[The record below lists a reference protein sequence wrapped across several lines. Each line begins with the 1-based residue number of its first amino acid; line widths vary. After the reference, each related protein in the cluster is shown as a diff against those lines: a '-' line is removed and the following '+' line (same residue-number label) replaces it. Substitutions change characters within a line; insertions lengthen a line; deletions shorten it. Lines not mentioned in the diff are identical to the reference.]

1 MQNVLVTGA
10 NSGIGRATAVRCA
23 VAGHRVFAAMRDLTK
38 ADKLLALASEAGA
51 RVEPVELDVTDG
63 DSVRQC
69 FDAAPPIDILVNN
82 AGIAWNAAVED
93 VEIDAAKR
101 VFETNYWGV
110 IRCIQAVIPG
120 MRERGAGT
128 IVNVSSVMGRVA
140 GIGQP
145 IYASSKW
152 ALECLSE
159 NLAQEVAPFG
169 IRVIVIEPGV
179 TRTAILA
186 KNADHPRPTHYESAY
201 RRMMQ
206 FHVKG
211 AEANATSEGVAE
223 TIIGALDDPG
233 QRLRYP
239 CAWGGAEMTA
249 GRARMSDEEW
259 IGLGVAHDDE
269 AYYDEFE
276 RLFGLDLRVDR

>member
-10 NSGIGRATAVRCA
+10 NSGIGRATAIQFA
-23 VAGHRVFAAMRDLTK
+23 VAGHRVFAAMRDLEK
-38 ADKLLALASEAGA
+38 ATKLLALASEAGVA
-51 RVEPVELDVTDG
+51 VEPVELDVTDS
-63 DSVRQC
+63 DSVTRC
-69 FDAAPPIDILVNN
+69 FEAAPPIDILVNN
-82 AGIAWNAAVED
+82 AGIAWNAVVED
-93 VEIDAAKR
+93 VEIEAAKR

-110 IRCIQAVIPG
+110 IRGIQAVLPG

-140 GIGQP
+140 GIAQP
-145 IYASSKW
+145 IYSSSKW

-186 KNADHPRPTHYESAY
+186 KNADYPSPTHYEAGY

-211 AEANATSEGVAE
+211 AVANATSKGVAE
-223 TIIGALDDPG
+223 TILEALDDPER
-233 QRLRYP
+233 RLRYP
-239 CAWGGAEMTA
+239 CAWGGPEMTA

-259 IGLGVAHDDE
+259 VGLGAKVNDDD
-269 AYYDEFE
+269 YYDEFE
-276 RLFGLDLRVDR
+276 RLFGLDLRVDP

>member
-1 MQNVLVTGA
+1 MQSVLVTGA
-10 NSGIGRATAVRCA
+10 NSGIGRAAAVRCA
-23 VAGHRVFAAMRDLTK
+23 VAGHRVFAAMRNLAK
-38 ADKLLALASEAGA
+38 ADKLLGLASQANVE
-51 RVEPVELDVTDG
+51 VEPVELDVTDG
-63 DSVRQC
+63 ESVRSC
-69 FDAAPPIDILVNN
+69 FERVGPIDILINN

-93 VEIDAAKR
+93 VEIDTAKQ

-110 IRCIQAVIPG
+110 IRCIQAVLPG

-152 ALECLSE
+152 ALEGLSE

-169 IRVIVIEPGV
+169 LRVIVIEPGV

-211 AEANATSEGVAE
+211 AEANATSEEVAA
-223 TIIGALDDPG
+223 TILGALDDPER
-233 QRLRYP
+233 RLRYP
-239 CAWGGAEMTA
+239 CAWGGAEMTE

-259 IGLGVAHDDE
+259 VGLGAARDDE

-276 RLFGLDLRVDR
+276 RLFGLDLRIDR

>member
-1 MQNVLVTGA
+1 MKNVLVTGA

-23 VAGHRVFAAMRDLTK
+23 VAGHRVFAAMRDVAK
-38 ADKLLALASEAGA
+38 ADKLLALAFEAGVE
-51 RVEPVELDVTDG
+51 VEPVELDVTDG
-63 DSVRQC
+63 DSAHRC
-69 FDAAPPIDILVNN
+69 FEASPPIDVLVNN
-82 AGIAWNAAVED
+82 AGIAWNAVVED

-110 IRCIQAVIPG
+110 LRCIQAVLPR
-120 MRERGAGT
+120 MRERGCGT

-140 GIGQP
+140 GIAQP

-159 NLAQEVAPFG
+159 NLAQEVAAFG
-169 IRVIVIEPGV
+169 IRVVVIEPGV

-186 KNADHPRPTHYESAY
+186 KNADHPRPTYYEPAY

-211 AEANATSEGVAE
+211 AEANATSEEVAE
-223 TIIGALDDPG
+223 TIVGALDDPER
-233 QRLRYP
+233 RLRYP
-239 CAWGGAEMTA
+239 CAWGGSEMTA
-249 GRARMSDEEW
+249 GRERMSDEEW
-259 IGLGVAHDDE
+259 VGLGAARDDE